1 MTRFLRATVAL
12 GGLVA
17 AGALLVPAT
26 ASAQPGP
33 GGALLETTC
42 SFAQIDAAVHAQ
54 FPEFA
59 ARLDAHPD
67 RKAKLQEFLSLP
79 VDQRKQRAKEFLD
92 THPDAKRKFEEH
104 RDSPRAQEHRDKIRV
119 VLDTCHNY

>member
-1 MTRFLRATVAL
+1 MTRIVRAALAL
-12 GGLVA
+12 GGLLA

-26 ASAQPGP
+26 ASAQPRP
-33 GGALLETTC
+33 GGLLETTC

-67 RKAKLQEFLSLP
+67 RKAKLQDFLDLP
-79 VDQRKQRAKEFLD
+79 VEQRKQRAEEFAD
-92 THPDAKRKFEEH
+92 KHPEVERRFEER
-104 RDSPRAQEHRDKIRV
+104 RDSPRAQEHRDKLRV
-119 VLDTCHNY
+119 IADTCHNY

>member
-1 MTRFLRATVAL
+1 MTRFVRATVAL
-12 GGLVA
+12 GSLVA
-17 AGALLVPAT
+17 AGALLIPAT

-33 GGALLETTC
+33 GLLETTC
-42 SFAQIDAAVHAQ
+42 SFEQIDAAVHAQ

-67 RKAKLQEFLSLP
+67 RKAKAQEFLSLP

-92 THPDAKRKFEEH
+92 THPEAKAKFEQR
-104 RDSPRAQEHRDKIRV
+104 RDSPQAQERIQKMRTIA
-119 VLDTCHNY
+119 DTCHNY

>member
-1 MTRFLRATVAL
+1 MTRIVRATLAL
-12 GGLVA
+12 GGLLA

-26 ASAQPGP
+26 ASAQPQP
-33 GGALLETTC
+33 GGLLETTC

-54 FPEFA
+54 FPDAA

-79 VDQRKQRAKEFLD
+79 VEQRKQRAKEFLD
-92 THPDAKRKFEEH
+92 QHPQAKSRFEERRNSPEAQQH
-104 RDSPRAQEHRDKIRV
+104 REKFRV
-119 VLDTCHNY
+119 IADTCHNY

>member
-1 MTRFLRATVAL
+1 MTRFVRATVAL

-17 AGALLVPAT
+17 ASALLIPAT

-33 GGALLETTC
+33 GALLETTC

-59 ARLDAHPD
+59 ARLDANPD
-67 RKAKLQEFLSLP
+67 RKAKLQEFLNLP
-79 VDQRKQRAKEFLD
+79 VDQRKQRAQEFLD
-92 THPDAKRKFEEH
+92 THPDAKRKFEER
-104 RDSPRAQEHRDKIRV
+104 RDSPQAQERIQNLRTV
-119 VLDTCHNY
+119 ADTCHNY

>member
-1 MTRFLRATVAL
+1 MTLLLRATLAI

-26 ASAQPGP
+26 ASAQPHL
-33 GGALLETTC
+33 GGLLETTC

-54 FPEFA
+54 FPDLA

-67 RKAKLQEFLSLP
+67 RKAKLHEFLGLP
-79 VDQRKQRAKEFLD
+79 VDQRKQRAEEFLD
-92 THPDAKRKFEEH
+92 KHPEVKNRFEEH
-104 RDSPRAQEHRDKIRV
+104 RDSPRAQEHRDKMRV
-119 VLDTCHNY
+119 LADTCHNY